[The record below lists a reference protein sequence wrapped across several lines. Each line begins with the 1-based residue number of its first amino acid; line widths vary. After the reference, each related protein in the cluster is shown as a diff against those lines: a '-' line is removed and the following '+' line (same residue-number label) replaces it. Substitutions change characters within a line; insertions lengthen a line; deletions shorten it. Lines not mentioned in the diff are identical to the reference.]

1 MATYELVY
9 GKPQSFTGRLDKEV
23 RVYELLEHLG
33 MEFWRIDHPL
43 AEANTMEVC
52 EKIDACLDAT
62 ICKNLFLTNR
72 QHTDYYLLM
81 MPGEKKFKTKEL
93 TKQINS
99 SRLSF
104 ASGEEMEELLD
115 CTPGSA
121 SVFGLMNDQKHQVK
135 LLVDEDVLQGEFL
148 GAHPCINT
156 CSLKLHTREVFEKFL
171 KAVGHDMTVVKL
183 VGEED

>member
-23 RVYELLEHLG
+23 RVYELLENLG

-52 EKIDACLDAT
+52 EEIDACLEAT

-81 MPGEKKFKTKEL
+81 MPGDKKFKTKEL

-104 ASGEEMEELLD
+104 ASGEEMEDLLD
-115 CTPGSA
+115 CSPGSA
-121 SVFGLMNDQKHQVK
+121 SVFGLMNDHNHRVK
-135 LLVDEDVLQGEFL
+135 LLVDEDVLKGDYL

-156 CSLKLHTREVFEKFL
+156 CSLKLHTKEVFGKFL
-171 KAVGHDMTVVKL
+171 NAVEHEMTVVKL
-183 VGEED
+183 VGED